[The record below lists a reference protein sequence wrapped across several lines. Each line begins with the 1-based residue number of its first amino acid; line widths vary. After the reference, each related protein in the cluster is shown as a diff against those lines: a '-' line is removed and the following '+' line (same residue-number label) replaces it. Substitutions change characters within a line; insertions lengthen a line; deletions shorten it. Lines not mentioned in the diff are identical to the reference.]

1 MFHRRLPAHLIAIGA
16 IALLAGAAQ
25 WRGVVWWQNFEVSWQ
40 DALMQFGRPAAAAPN
55 LVFLA
60 RDTASANLETA
71 DLEKLFD
78 LSAADE
84 ESRRALQLMVHEWPW
99 PREIYALILDRLT
112 AAGARAV
119 AFDLTFPKPSANDD
133 AFRESLARH
142 RDRVVVAGNITH
154 DLEGGASVFGVPTA
168 SLIPPASP
176 RDPRIGYDN
185 FWPDAD
191 GVVRHARYRFAVQHG
206 VWTGGEDIS
215 LAGRTLEKAG
225 LISAVPADREGHRM
239 RLAGPPGTFRPHS
252 IHEIFVPE
260 YWKRNYAGG
269 AFFRDKIVVIGA
281 AGNWQHDEHLSA
293 LGVMP
298 GAEIQINAI
307 NAALAGEFLR
317 PVSWPVALGLWLL
330 AGLLALG
337 CCLVGKSPVLRV
349 SLLLATSALWAGA
362 QWVLYNR
369 AGVFLPLAGPLF
381 IVGVTGLFSI
391 IYDLVSAGAEHLRLR
406 RAIAERKR
414 AEEVLQTTNRELER
428 RVAERTTELSASNA
442 SLTALLGEKDVLLKE
457 IHHRVKNNLQ
467 TISSLLNLQA
477 GNIKDAEARQLFT
490 DTRFRVRSMAL
501 IHEKLYQSHDL
512 ARIDFAD
519 YLQALTSGLAGSFSG
534 VAASVRIS
542 VEVEDIMLAVDS
554 AVPCGLIVN
563 ELVTNCF
570 KYAFAGGRSGEISVR
585 MARAECAR
593 FQLSVADDGVGF
605 PKGVNFRETESLG
618 MQLVTTLTEQLEGEV
633 HMTNGTGTK
642 FEITFPETANV

>member
-269 AFFRDKIVVIGA
+269 AFFRDK
-281 AGNWQHDEHLSA
+281 S
-293 LGVMP
+293 
-298 GAEIQINAI
+298 
-307 NAALAGEFLR
+307 
-317 PVSWPVALGLWLL
+317 
-330 AGLLALG
+330 
-337 CCLVGKSPVLRV
+337 
-349 SLLLATSALWAGA
+349 T
-362 QWVLYNR
+362 
-369 AGVFLPLAGPLF
+369 
-381 IVGVTGLFSI
+381 
-391 IYDLVSAGAEHLRLR
+391 
-406 RAIAERKR
+406 
-414 AEEVLQTTNRELER
+414 
-428 RVAERTTELSASNA
+428 
-442 SLTALLGEKDVLLKE
+442 
-457 IHHRVKNNLQ
+457 
-467 TISSLLNLQA
+467 
-477 GNIKDAEARQLFT
+477 
-490 DTRFRVRSMAL
+490 
-501 IHEKLYQSHDL
+501 
-512 ARIDFAD
+512 
-519 YLQALTSGLAGSFSG
+519 
-534 VAASVRIS
+534 
-542 VEVEDIMLAVDS
+542 
-554 AVPCGLIVN
+554 
-563 ELVTNCF
+563 
-570 KYAFAGGRSGEISVR
+570 
-585 MARAECAR
+585 
-593 FQLSVADDGVGF
+593 
-605 PKGVNFRETESLG
+605 
-618 MQLVTTLTEQLEGEV
+618 
-633 HMTNGTGTK
+633 
-642 FEITFPETANV
+642 